1 MSAARAKQ
9 HMVDIVRQLS
19 QSEGVAPAMRDRSQT
34 EVQRSASERGNI
46 RRRSRRWSRSS
57 SIICRV
63 TKVIQQVRVH
73 DDHIMQIIRLECPF
87 PDRSQFLAVVCNEA
101 AKEYCLLGIDCNDE
115 KEDTEILRIRSTSN
129 ETLTKCKESETI
141 GLVMKLSS
149 KTVPNFTGD
158 GGFKIKYN
166 KRSYLFKPVS
176 LQALWK
182 LIQTLHIITERGG
195 RSTHRSGSI
204 GHERTGSIGSVGM
217 SLENLSSIPEINL
230 QQDIVKHDW
239 TNDYEERKNS
249 PQFCINYW
257 ERFEDILSKRPPST
271 PYRYDNGG
279 TTLYD
284 EDDVKT
290 AIKFKLRRIM
300 RHVDLDRITSRAIRK
315 NLENEMGEN
324 LDKYRTFIDEE
335 ILLVLGQ
342 LDQSSKIL
350 DYLYLG
356 SEWNA
361 QNLEELTENKITH
374 ILNVTREIDNF
385 FPGTFK
391 YKNIRVWDLGNY
403 KYNETNGLYVTL
415 GFYT

>member
-1 MSAARAKQ
+1 MSDSRVKQ
-9 HMVDIVRQLS
+9 HMVDIVRQVS

-34 EVQRSASERGNI
+34 DVQRSSSEKGNI

-57 SIICRV
+57 SIIGRV

-115 KEDTEILRIRSTSN
+115 KEGAETLQINSTSN
-129 ETLTKCKESETI
+129 ETLTKCKTRETI

-166 KRSYLFKPVS
+166 ERSYLFKPVS

-230 QQDIVKHDW
+230 QQDVVKHDW
-239 TNDYEERKNS
+239 TNDYEERKDS

-257 ERFEDILSKRPPST
+257 ERFEDILSKRPTST

-391 YKNIRVWDLGNY
+391 YKNIRVWDLGIC
-403 KYNETNGLYVTL
+403 KYNETNDLYDTL
-415 GFYT
+415 R